1 MISVSLGGCLT
12 IRAWPKRL
20 TLQLFWKLL
29 HGCVKLRM
37 RVLLVGLQMFIAL
50 SVAMSRFQGL
60 NNFVGKC
67 GSDYIETLHA
77 CRLPQ
82 LGHEYTTDF

>member
-60 NNFVGKC
+60 NSFVRKC
-67 GSDYIETLHA
+67 GSDLLHQNFA
-77 CRLPQ
+77 CL
-82 LGHEYTTDF
+82 